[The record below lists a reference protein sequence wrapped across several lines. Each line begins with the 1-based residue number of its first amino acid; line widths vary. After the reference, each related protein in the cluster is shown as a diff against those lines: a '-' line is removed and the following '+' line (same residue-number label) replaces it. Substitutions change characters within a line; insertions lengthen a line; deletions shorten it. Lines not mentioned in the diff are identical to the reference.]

1 MKENQPLSQS
11 TQRKLRFSGDSIWQ
25 RLPEPSCLECQE
37 LIARLLGE
45 VVSGEGEQE
54 RADERKD

>member
-1 MKENQPLSQS
+1 MKENQPLSHPA
-11 TQRKLRFSGDSIWQ
+11 QRKLRFSGESIWQ
-25 RLPEPSCLECQE
+25 RLPESCCLECQE

-45 VVSGEGEQE
+45 AVRGEGEQE

>member
-1 MKENQPLSQS
+1 MKENPSLSQS
-11 TQRKLRFSGDSIWQ
+11 AQRKLRFSGDSIWQ
-25 RLPEPSCLECQE
+25 RLPESSCLECQE